1 MKRFAGIDIGSE
13 RHVVAVVDEH
23 RGVLVKATPFG
34 EEAAGYQRLVELLG
48 SPQDCLVAME
58 ATGHYWRNLFAY
70 LVSAGFSVAL
80 LNPIRTRRFAEEEL
94 ERTKTDA
101 VDALG
106 IARFA
111 AQKDPPA
118 SQLAEEGLDELR
130 EVVRLRERLLQD
142 CGDHLRQL
150 HRAVDLSFPEFTRY
164 VRSLNSEL
172 ATTLLARYPS
182 AAALG
187 KVSVKRLASLRY
199 DGRHRV
205 GETLAQELLD
215 AAKTSVGRHQSE
227 PYQLRIRYACEDI
240 VRLRQRLYELD
251 ADIARRLERHQVG
264 KLLTTI
270 EGIGPQTA
278 ACIIAELGDPARFG
292 SVKALAS
299 YVGVIPRLRQSG
311 QAQTIGAP
319 HAAPRQ
325 RSLAARAMDAD
336 PVRHPRQSVA
346 ARLLSAAAGGGKT
359 AQGCAH
365 CRHAQT
371 AGRDLQ
377 RRTPPPAVRYVAAF
391 SARRRSRRGRRG
403 SRHGRRLN
411 GEVNLTVSGTIP
423 IVATPRSPVI
433 RRSSANRFIEAIPT
447 GL

>member
-106 IARFA
+106 IAQFA

-150 HRAVDLSFPEFTRY
+150 HRDSRPQSSRVHP
-164 VRSLNSEL
+164 
-172 ATTLLARYPS
+172 
-182 AAALG
+182 
-187 KVSVKRLASLRY
+187 LR
-199 DGRHRV
+199 
-205 GETLAQELLD
+205 TKSQ
-215 AAKTSVGRHQSE
+215 Q
-227 PYQLRIRYACEDI
+227 
-240 VRLRQRLYELD
+240 
-251 ADIARRLERHQVG
+251 
-264 KLLTTI
+264 
-270 EGIGPQTA
+270 
-278 ACIIAELGDPARFG
+278 
-292 SVKALAS
+292 
-299 YVGVIPRLRQSG
+299 
-311 QAQTIGAP
+311 
-319 HAAPRQ
+319 
-325 RSLAARAMDAD
+325 
-336 PVRHPRQSVA
+336 
-346 ARLLSAAAGGGKT
+346 
-359 AQGCAH
+359 
-365 CRHAQT
+365 
-371 AGRDLQ
+371 
-377 RRTPPPAVRYVAAF
+377 
-391 SARRRSRRGRRG
+391 
-403 SRHGRRLN
+403 
-411 GEVNLTVSGTIP
+411 
-423 IVATPRSPVI
+423 
-433 RRSSANRFIEAIPT
+433 
-447 GL
+447 

>member
-23 RGVLVKATPFG
+23 RGVLVRPTPFR
-34 EEAAGYQRLVELLG
+34 EEAAGYQQLMKLLG

-58 ATGHYWRNLFAY
+58 ATGHYWRNLFAC
-70 LVSAGFSVAL
+70 LVSEGFTVAL

-111 AQKDPPA
+111 AQKNPPA

-142 CGDHLRQL
+142 CGDHVRQL
-150 HRAVDLSFPEFTRY
+150 HRALGLSFPEFTRY
-164 VRSLNSEL
+164 VRSLESAL
-172 ATTLLARYPS
+172 ATTLLARYPT
-182 AAALG
+182 AAALS
-187 KVSVKRLASLRY
+187 KVPVKRLASMRY
-199 DGRHRV
+199 DGRHLV
-205 GETLAQELLD
+205 GEELAQELRD
-215 AAKTSVGRHQSE
+215 AARISVGRHQSQ

-240 VRLRQRLYELD
+240 VRLRRRLNELE
-251 ADIARRLERHQVG
+251 ADIARRLEHHQVG

-292 SVKALAS
+292 SIKALAS

-311 QAQTIGAP
+311 KRRLSGRRLLPLGNARLRRALWMPTLSAIRVNPWLRAYYLRLRTAGKRPKVALIATMHKLLGAIFSVARRREP
-319 HAAPRQ
+319 FVISPVF
-325 RSLAARAMDAD
+325 SLAAI
-336 PVRHPRQSVA
+336 PA
-346 ARLLSAAAGGGKT
+346 ASG
-359 AQGCAH
+359 
-365 CRHAQT
+365 
-371 AGRDLQ
+371 
-377 RRTPPPAVRYVAAF
+377 AV
-391 SARRRSRRGRRG
+391 SQK
-403 SRHGRRLN
+403 
-411 GEVNLTVSGTIP
+411 
-423 IVATPRSPVI
+423 
-433 RRSSANRFIEAIPT
+433 SS
-447 GL
+447 

>member
-172 ATTLLARYPS
+172 ATALLARYPS

-215 AAKTSVGRHQSE
+215 AAKISVGRHQSE

-311 QAQTIGAP
+311 KRRLSGRRMLP
-319 HAAPRQ
+319 
-325 RSLAARAMDAD
+325 LGN
-336 PVRHPRQSVA
+336 
-346 ARLLSAAAGGGKT
+346 ARLRRALWMPTLSAI
-359 AQGCAH
+359 
-365 CRHAQT
+365 R
-371 AGRDLQ
+371 
-377 RRTPPPAVRYVAAF
+377 
-391 SARRRSRRGRRG
+391 
-403 SRHGRRLN
+403 
-411 GEVNLTVSGTIP
+411 VNP
-423 IVATPRSPVI
+423 
-433 RRSSANRFIEAIPT
+433 
-447 GL
+447 

>member
-13 RHVVAVVDEH
+13 RHVVAVVDEQLAL
-23 RGVLVKATPFG
+23 LVKPTAFG

-70 LVSAGFSVAL
+70 LVSEGFSVAL

-94 ERTKTDA
+94 ERTKTDS

-118 SQLAEEGLDELR
+118 SQLAAEGLDELR
-130 EVVRLRERLLQD
+130 EAVRLRERLLQD
-142 CGDHLRQL
+142 CGDHVRQL
-150 HRAVDLSFPEFTRY
+150 HRALDLSFPEFTRY

-172 ATTLLARYPS
+172 ATTLLAHYPT
-182 AAALG
+182 AAAMG
-187 KVSVKRLASLRY
+187 KVSVKRLANLRY
-199 DGRHRV
+199 DGRHHI
-205 GETLAQELLD
+205 GETLARELHD
-215 AAKTSVGRHQSE
+215 AAKLSVGRHQSE

-240 VRLRQRLYELD
+240 VRLRQRLRELD

-292 SVKALAS
+292 SIKALAS

-311 QAQTIGAP
+311 KRRLSGRRLLPLGNARLRRALWMPTLSAIRVNPWLRGYYLRLR
-319 HAAPRQ
+319 AAGKRPKVA
-325 RSLAARAMDAD
+325 L
-336 PVRHPRQSVA
+336 VA
-346 ARLLSAAAGGGKT
+346 AMHKLLSAIFSV
-359 AQGCAH
+359 AQ
-365 CRHAQT
+365 RPQPFVT
-371 AGRDLQ
+371 SLVF
-377 RRTPPPAVRYVAAF
+377 PPAAAAVAGDAVLQKP
-391 SARRRSRRGRRG
+391 S
-403 SRHGRRLN
+403 
-411 GEVNLTVSGTIP
+411 
-423 IVATPRSPVI
+423 
-433 RRSSANRFIEAIPT
+433 
-447 GL
+447 

>member
-1 MKRFAGIDIGSE
+1 MRRFAGIDIGSE

-23 RGVLVKATPFG
+23 LAVLVKATPFG

-205 GETLAQELLD
+205 GETLAQELHD
-215 AAKTSVGRHQSE
+215 AAKISVGRHQSE

-311 QAQTIGAP
+311 KRRLSGRRMLPLGNARLRRALWMPTLSAIRVNPWLRAFYQRLR
-319 HAAPRQ
+319 AAGKRPKVALIAVMHKL
-325 RSLAARAMDAD
+325 LAAIF
-336 PVRHPRQSVA
+336 SVA
-346 ARLLSAAAGGGKT
+346 RRRQPFVALRLFPPDGEAAAGGAVAGTGVALT
-359 AQGCAH
+359 AK
-365 CRHAQT
+365 
-371 AGRDLQ
+371 
-377 RRTPPPAVRYVAAF
+377 
-391 SARRRSRRGRRG
+391 
-403 SRHGRRLN
+403 
-411 GEVNLTVSGTIP
+411 
-423 IVATPRSPVI
+423 
-433 RRSSANRFIEAIPT
+433 
-447 GL
+447 

>member
-13 RHVVAVVDEH
+13 RHVVAVVDEQLA
-23 RGVLVKATPFG
+23 VLVKPSAFG

-70 LVSAGFSVAL
+70 LVSEGFSVAL

-94 ERTKTDA
+94 ERTKTDS

-118 SQLAEEGLDELR
+118 SQLAAEGLDELR
-130 EVVRLRERLLQD
+130 EAVRLRERLLQD
-142 CGDHLRQL
+142 CGDHVRQL
-150 HRAVDLSFPEFTRY
+150 HRALDLSFPEFTRY

-172 ATTLLARYPS
+172 ATTLLAHYPT
-182 AAALG
+182 AAAMG
-187 KVSVKRLASLRY
+187 KVSVKRLANLRY
-199 DGRHRV
+199 DGRHHI
-205 GETLAQELLD
+205 GETLARELHD
-215 AAKTSVGRHQSE
+215 AAKLSVGRHQSE

-240 VRLRQRLYELD
+240 VRLRQRLRELD

-292 SVKALAS
+292 SIKALAS

-311 QAQTIGAP
+311 KRRLSGRRLLPLGNARLRRALWMPTLSAIRVNPWLRGYYLRLR
-319 HAAPRQ
+319 AAGKRPKVA
-325 RSLAARAMDAD
+325 L
-336 PVRHPRQSVA
+336 VA
-346 ARLLSAAAGGGKT
+346 AMHKLLSAI
-359 AQGCAH
+359 
-365 CRHAQT
+365 
-371 AGRDLQ
+371 
-377 RRTPPPAVRYVAAF
+377 F
-391 SARRRSRRGRRG
+391 SVARRRQPFVTS
-403 SRHGRRLN
+403 L
-411 GEVNLTVSGTIP
+411 VFP
-423 IVATPRSPVI
+423 PAAAAVAGDAVLQKPS
-433 RRSSANRFIEAIPT
+433 
-447 GL
+447 

>member
-23 RGVLVKATPFG
+23 LAVLVKATPFG

-215 AAKTSVGRHQSE
+215 AAKISVGRHQSE

-311 QAQTIGAP
+311 RRRLSGRRMLPLGNARLRRALWMPTLSAIRVNPWLRAFYQRLR
-319 HAAPRQ
+319 AAGKRPKVALIAVMHKL
-325 RSLAARAMDAD
+325 LAAIF
-336 PVRHPRQSVA
+336 SVA
-346 ARLLSAAAGGGKT
+346 RRRQPFVALRLFPPDGEAAAGGAVAGTGVALT
-359 AQGCAH
+359 AK
-365 CRHAQT
+365 
-371 AGRDLQ
+371 
-377 RRTPPPAVRYVAAF
+377 
-391 SARRRSRRGRRG
+391 
-403 SRHGRRLN
+403 
-411 GEVNLTVSGTIP
+411 
-423 IVATPRSPVI
+423 
-433 RRSSANRFIEAIPT
+433 
-447 GL
+447 